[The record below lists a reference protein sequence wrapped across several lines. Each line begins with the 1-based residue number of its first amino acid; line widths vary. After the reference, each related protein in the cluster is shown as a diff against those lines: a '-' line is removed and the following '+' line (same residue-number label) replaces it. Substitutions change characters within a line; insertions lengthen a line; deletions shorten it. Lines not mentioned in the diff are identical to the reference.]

1 MADYYPLLSRA
12 VGALTDS
19 SADARRS
26 IYERARKALVG
37 QLQAI
42 QPPIAEAD
50 IARETDSLDEAVAR
64 IEAEIAGKAA
74 AETAKPPT
82 GDKPPTLEKAPEAPP
97 KTESPKIELPKTE
110 PLKTEPPK
118 GALGPMQLMP
128 ETARAYGVADICNP
142 AQNIRGGVRYLR
154 DLLSEFGGDEMN
166 ALAAFNAGPQAVYRH
181 KGVPPFKETALYVVS
196 IMNRTKTF
204 RGKTA
209 ASAEAP
215 APDIAAASG
224 WTGGQVL
231 NLADEREGS
240 NER

>member
-1 MADYYPLLSRA
+1 MNRAPLAFALIALPISLAHAGQGDARIGGYPAACAPSAQSPLQIERLAREIADSEGVRPDLVVSVVNAESRA
-12 VGALTDS
+12 GRDQTS
-19 SADARRS
+19 
-26 IYERARKALVG
+26 
-37 QLQAI
+37 
-42 QPPIAEAD
+42 
-50 IARETDSLDEAVAR
+50 
-64 IEAEIAGKAA
+64 
-74 AETAKPPT
+74 
-82 GDKPPTLEKAPEAPP
+82 
-97 KTESPKIELPKTE
+97 
-110 PLKTEPPK
+110 PK

-128 ETARAYGVADICNP
+128 ETARAYGVADICDP

-231 NLADEREGS
+231 NLADE
-240 NER
+240 